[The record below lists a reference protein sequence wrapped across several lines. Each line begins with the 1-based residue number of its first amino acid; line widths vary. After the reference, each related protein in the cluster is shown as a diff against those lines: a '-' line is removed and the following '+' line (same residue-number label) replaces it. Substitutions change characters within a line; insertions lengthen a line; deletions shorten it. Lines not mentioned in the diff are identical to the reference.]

1 MRLELAS
8 ELETTQLGRT
18 LAEAL
23 VWPFVL
29 FLKGDLGAG
38 KTTLMRGLVQSLGHE
53 GRVKSPTYGI
63 AETYAINEKSCVHM
77 DLYRIADPDEIE
89 YLGVLDNL
97 GDKSLLA
104 VEWPE
109 KGAEGLPAPDLEL
122 EMAHLGEGRVVT
134 IRACS
139 TSGKAVYEALLKS
152 HF

>member
-77 DLYRIADPDEIE
+77 DLYRIASMLTVTSVAPQQRPPEPTGGSSSSEPSLTDAWGNEWATICKSW
-89 YLGVLDNL
+89 LDVQECVMAV
-97 GDKSLLA
+97 SLLL
-104 VEWPE
+104 V
-109 KGAEGLPAPDLEL
+109 
-122 EMAHLGEGRVVT
+122 
-134 IRACS
+134 
-139 TSGKAVYEALLKS
+139 
-152 HF
+152 